1 MRSRAMSLLV
11 AAALVAACGGGRE
24 DRAAQACKAEMANRL
39 AGKDFAI
46 DVGDLARHAKA
57 ESADTL
63 LLSST
68 VTVNKGL
75 STEKKDAFDC
85 RVRFDAA
92 GTPSVLYLQ
101 FNWNTSELK
110 PAE

>member
-1 MRSRAMSLLV
+1 MLMVTLGV
-11 AAALVAACGGGRE
+11 LVAACSSGRE
-24 DRAAQACKAEMANRL
+24 EQAAQACKAEMAKRL

-46 DVGDLARHAKA
+46 DVRDLAHHAKA

-68 VTVNKGL
+68 VTVDKGL
-75 STEKKDAFDC
+75 STEKRDAFDC
-85 RVRFDAA
+85 RVRFDAG

-110 PAE
+110 PAD